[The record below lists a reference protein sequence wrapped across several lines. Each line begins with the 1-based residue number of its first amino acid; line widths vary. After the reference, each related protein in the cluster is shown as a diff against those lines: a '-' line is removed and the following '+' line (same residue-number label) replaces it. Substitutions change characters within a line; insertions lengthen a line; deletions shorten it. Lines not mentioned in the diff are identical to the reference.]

1 MPRESRMCPRTA
13 ETFLENVDCRFGTRM
28 LKAYV
33 AKMKG
38 FSETGLVSMRKDA
51 FIGCIMLM
59 GEVWRRFVFDRDC
72 FPFRL
77 WKELSGTYSTEEFL
91 EQYSRLQDMKHACP
105 KCFDS
110 EFSHPILEFIPQ
122 PHDPHHPETIL
133 QVDALRHLLG
143 DLASFAPLSS
153 DIVECLHGFYQKKVH
168 RHCGAKPSDPIAQ
181 QVTLWASILSSYRSF
196 WQSLWKKAGDFK
208 INFRI
213 HRFGRKGCNQWSDDA
228 SKKANQ
234 GESRFEGATGE
245 SKSMFQRIADIP
257 ASRKKPRRICGYSN
271 LSQRQFR
278 FDLF

>member
-1 MPRESRMCPRTA
+1 MSKVLWFWVLPPHLGIYSTTAWPSPSRDHSTSRCTPSFAGR
-13 ETFLENVDCRFGTRM
+13 
-28 LKAYV
+28 
-33 AKMKG
+33 
-38 FSETGLVSMRKDA
+38 S
-51 FIGCIMLM
+51 
-59 GEVWRRFVFDRDC
+59 RFVCSSFIRHC
-72 FPFRL
+72 RMSPWF
-77 WKELSGTYSTEEFL
+77 LS
-91 EQYSRLQDMKHACP
+91 
-105 KCFDS
+105 
-110 EFSHPILEFIPQ
+110 
-122 PHDPHHPETIL
+122 
-133 QVDALRHLLG
+133 
-143 DLASFAPLSS
+143 
-153 DIVECLHGFYQKKVH
+153 KKVH

-278 FDLF
+278 FDLFWFLLNPLVVLWSWQQDRLDSGYTMLYNNDQW